1 MNKKRYDTK
10 HTLIVKN
17 KIVIE
22 EITFKNKKI
31 KREKIVKEWDI
42 PKIITDDIGFQLM
55 FGFQPPFKP
64 KKLQIDRDEMPY
76 DSLSYSD
83 RY

>member
-31 KREKIVKEWDI
+31 KNIHRPGVPVIIKSIRVTSSKSEEK
-42 PKIITDDIGFQLM
+42 
-55 FGFQPPFKP
+55 
-64 KKLQIDRDEMPY
+64 
-76 DSLSYSD
+76 
-83 RY
+83 